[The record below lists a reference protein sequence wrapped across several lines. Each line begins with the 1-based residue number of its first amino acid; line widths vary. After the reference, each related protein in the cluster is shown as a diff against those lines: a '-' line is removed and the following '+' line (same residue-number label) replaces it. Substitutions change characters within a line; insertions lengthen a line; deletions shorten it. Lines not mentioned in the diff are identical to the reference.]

1 MTRDPE
7 IGGFAETGFAPCLD
21 AFKQNFAQGGE
32 LGAACA
38 IYRDGKPLL
47 DVWAGTARSDEGS
60 PWTDNTVV
68 PVFSVTKGIAAI
80 CVLSLVSRGLIVLDA
95 PLARYWPEF
104 GLYGKDQVTVREAL
118 GHRAG
123 VPVIDGAITLAD
135 LEDTKEMSRRLAAQ
149 APLFQPGSCH
159 LYHAL
164 TIGWIT
170 SELVR
175 RTTGLPLG
183 AWFRQNVA
191 EPSELNIQI
200 GRTKADTTPI
210 AAVEVPADRDTPPI
224 DADILPARAISL
236 NGLFPARMSG
246 LAGALNSPEFQQVE
260 LAGGNGL
267 ADARSLARLYGL
279 VLGGGDVQPLISSA
293 CLVASCETVSAGP
306 QFGMDFP
313 GPTWGAG
320 FMLPWSVQPMLGPG
334 SFGHDGAGGSLA
346 FAHAPS
352 GISFAYVRNRTGIP
366 NAEDAQVYRV
376 VRALAGCLD
385 ISIPCY

>member
-1 MTRDPE
+1 MTHSPE
-7 IGGFAETGFAPCLD
+7 IEGFAETGFAACLD
-21 AFKQNFAQGGE
+21 AFKQNFADGGE

-47 DVWAGTARSDEGS
+47 DVWAGTSRSDEGN
-60 PWTDNTVV
+60 PWTDDTVV

-80 CVLSLVSRGLIVLDA
+80 CVLSLVSRGLIDLDA

-104 GLYGKDQVTVREAL
+104 ALHGKDRVTVRQAL

-123 VPVIDGAITLAD
+123 VPVIDGPITVAD
-135 LEDTKEMSRRLAAQ
+135 LVNTEEMSRRLASQ
-149 APLFQPGSCH
+149 VPLFEPGSDH

-170 SELVR
+170 SELIR
-175 RTTGLPLG
+175 RTTGLSLG
-183 AWFRQNVA
+183 TWFRQNFA
-191 EPSELNIQI
+191 EPYGLNIQI
-200 GRTKADTTPI
+200 GRTAADRTPI
-210 AAVEVPADRDTPPI
+210 AAVEVLDERDTPPI
-224 DADILPARAISL
+224 DADLVPARAISL

-246 LAGALNSPEFQQVE
+246 LADALNSPAFQQVE
-260 LAGGNGL
+260 LAGGSGL

-279 VLGGGDVQPLISSA
+279 VLGGGKMQPLISSA
-293 CLVASCETVSAGP
+293 CLAASCETVSAGP
-306 QFGMDFP
+306 QFGMDLP
-313 GPTWGAG
+313 SPTWGAG
-320 FMLPWSVQPMLGPG
+320 FMLPWSLQPMLGPG

-352 GISFAYVRNRTGIP
+352 GVSFAYVRNRTGIP
-366 NAEDAQVYRV
+366 NTEDSQVYRV
-376 VRALAGCLD
+376 VRALARCLN